1 MPVLFGSGYIYI
13 HLGEFGLF
21 LPAWVYR
28 KKVPGSESRRFIL
41 VWIRCCLDADMH
53 HYLKII
59 HNKFKTSFAVMRD
72 HVSRSLIP
80 RYLGGKASYPGCSLS
95 GALSSDQLGRLAAG
109 ALSEESLDELVQ
121 EDQGSGSQEAPELGV
136 PFLDLPLVLPG
147 SETPSESASEDA
159 PAASDVAPEAST
171 VPADMPEPE
180 ACVSSTD

>member
-1 MPVLFGSGYIYI
+1 
-13 HLGEFGLF
+13 
-21 LPAWVYR
+21 
-28 KKVPGSESRRFIL
+28 
-41 VWIRCCLDADMH
+41 
-53 HYLKII
+53 
-59 HNKFKTSFAVMRD
+59 MRD

-80 RYLGGKASYPGCSLS
+80 RYLGGKVSYPGCSMS

-121 EDQGSGSQEAPELGV
+121 EDQGSGSQEAPELVV

-159 PAASDVAPEAST
+159 LAASEEAPAASEAALAASDVAPEASA

-180 ACVSSTD
+180 SCVSSAD

>member
-1 MPVLFGSGYIYI
+1 
-13 HLGEFGLF
+13 
-21 LPAWVYR
+21 
-28 KKVPGSESRRFIL
+28 
-41 VWIRCCLDADMH
+41 
-53 HYLKII
+53 
-59 HNKFKTSFAVMRD
+59 MRD

-80 RYLGGKASYPGCSLS
+80 RYLGGKVSYPGCSMS

-121 EDQGSGSQEAPELGV
+121 EDQGSGSQEAPELVV

-159 PAASDVAPEAST
+159 PLAASEEAPAASDAALAASDVAPEAST
-171 VPADMPEPE
+171 VPADMPESE

>member
-1 MPVLFGSGYIYI
+1 
-13 HLGEFGLF
+13 
-21 LPAWVYR
+21 
-28 KKVPGSESRRFIL
+28 
-41 VWIRCCLDADMH
+41 
-53 HYLKII
+53 
-59 HNKFKTSFAVMRD
+59 MRD

-80 RYLGGKASYPGCSLS
+80 RYLGGKASYPGCSMS

-159 PAASDVAPEAST
+159 PAASEEAPAASEAASDVAPEASA
-171 VPADMPEPE
+171 VPADMPESE

>member
-1 MPVLFGSGYIYI
+1 
-13 HLGEFGLF
+13 
-21 LPAWVYR
+21 
-28 KKVPGSESRRFIL
+28 
-41 VWIRCCLDADMH
+41 
-53 HYLKII
+53 
-59 HNKFKTSFAVMRD
+59 MRD

-80 RYLGGKASYPGCSLS
+80 RYLGGKASYPGCSMS

-121 EDQGSGSQEAPELGV
+121 EDQGSGSQEAPELMV
-136 PFLDLPLVLPG
+136 PFLDLPVVLPG

-159 PAASDVAPEAST
+159 PAASEEAPVAPEAALAASDVDPEASA